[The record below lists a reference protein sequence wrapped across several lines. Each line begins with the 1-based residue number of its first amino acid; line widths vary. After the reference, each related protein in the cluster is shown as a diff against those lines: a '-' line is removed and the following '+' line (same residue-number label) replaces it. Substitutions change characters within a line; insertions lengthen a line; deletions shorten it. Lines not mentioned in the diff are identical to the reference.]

1 MREEQK
7 RGRWLGWSRR
17 LTCGLALGLIVA
29 GPPSAVLAGER
40 IVLLELRSDGSVMEI
55 NPATRVT
62 FRDLDKY
69 LDRRLSG
76 KQVLEIKLQE
86 HREGC
91 KQIVLIR
98 YEE

>member
-1 MREEQK
+1 M
-7 RGRWLGWSRR
+7 
-17 LTCGLALGLIVA
+17 A
-29 GPPSAVLAGER
+29 GQR

-76 KQVLEIKLQE
+76 WLSEALN
-86 HREGC
+86 RTWRGGA
-91 KQIVLIR
+91 
-98 YEE
+98 